1 MALSNHPLLVPEAE
15 AAGSASE
22 RRERSLRQ
30 YQRRAAA
37 EGQEGR
43 PPGRWRSSPWSFECR
58 QTRLVGGVATCALS
72 WTVQGV
78 GELERP
84 ELENGL
90 P

>member
-1 MALSNHPLLVPEAE
+1 M
-15 AAGSASE
+15 GG
-22 RRERSLRQ
+22 RRGHL
-30 YQRRAAA
+30 
-37 EGQEGR
+37 
-43 PPGRWRSSPWSFECR
+43 
-58 QTRLVGGVATCALS
+58 CAS